1 MVLQR
6 LGGGRA
12 LVSPW
17 EEMGAMGSVGDILVM
32 EAINQPLFICQ
43 HSKGQLGEIVSMLI
57 VRNLTLFRIQ
67 GDVLDLETATQIR
80 LR

>member
-43 HSKGQLGEIVSMLI
+43 RSKGQRKSRGSRERCSAIV
-57 VRNLTLFRIQ
+57 
-67 GDVLDLETATQIR
+67 
-80 LR
+80 